1 VSHLLRA
8 VLRELN
14 SLPRELSKV
23 AEPYIKQE
31 DEGKFRCKTCQKL
44 FKATPFV
51 EKHIANKHPELV
63 KSLDDVCSIGP
74 PSSLTLTCSL
84 QLSYFNNF
92 ALDPHHIQPY
102 SHLPQTGGAGQQAPP
117 QAYGLP
123 GPPPMPPADYMR
135 GANGGMFYPPPYPPS
150 GFPPPMNIP
159 QHWDPYAYPHIPN
172 IALAP
177 RRDDGAS
184 VRRLSDRISG
194 YAPGS
199 EYLMDSPTTIPASAG
214 LPAKPPVSIDQPL
227 SDEVRMRRSGNSRRN
242 TRSGDSGAPPPPPP
256 PDAKEDPRAAAGKK
270 VSYHDM
276 DLVAEGDVEL
286 QY

>member
-1 VSHLLRA
+1 M
-8 VLRELN
+8 
-14 SLPRELSKV
+14 
-23 AEPYIKQE
+23 
-31 DEGKFRCKTCQKL
+31 
-44 FKATPFV
+44 
-51 EKHIANKHPELV
+51 
-63 KSLDDVCSIGP
+63 KSLADIIV
-74 PSSLTLTCSL
+74 
-84 QLSYFNNF
+84 QLPYFNNF

-102 SHLPQTGGAGQQAPP
+102 SHLPQSGGAGQQAPP

-135 GANGGMFYPPPYPPS
+135 GANGGVFYPSPYPPG
-150 GFPPPMNIP
+150 GFPPSMNIP

-184 VRRLSDRISG
+184 TRRLSDRISG
-194 YAPGS
+194 YAPGTD
-199 EYLMDSPTTIPASAG
+199 YPIDSPTTIPASAG
-214 LPAKPPVSIDQPL
+214 LPAKPTVSMDQPL
-227 SDEVRMRRSGNSRRN
+227 SDESRTRRTGNNRRN
-242 TRSGDSGAPPPPPP
+242 TRTGDPGGPPPPPP